1 VLRDDVSRMLYDL
14 GGVATVEELARALL
28 MERGSSTPSEV
39 ERLKRSRAALWC
51 ALEMEAAR
59 EGTCRFRLQR
69 GERLL
74 VVVAT
79 GDGAAEQT
87 NPPAAVRK
95 WVEALGVHADRLVA
109 ADPLVPMGVALEE
122 LERIQRPSWVL
133 PCTPNRLLRLVASA
147 AESVAIT
154 GRGEL
159 YRVGLAPE
167 EALRLAAGSLVGV
180 SALKVEQV
188 EERVRA
194 RFPRMAPL
202 PPRPQLDRLLQDAG
216 VQMEWDE
223 VSRQYVSR
231 NLLSAPT
238 GVTGTWSP
246 TVVLPTVGVAIDPRA
261 EVVARFEDRMDGVVR
276 EGRFLALVTPP
287 QRLKETAM
295 ALQQRY
301 PLAPLSLEHVVL
313 EALRAEAAAIKA
325 QWPVVLAADAEAPGS
340 RDRTNLANLVSR
352 AKPRMVAALAAI
364 TGPTLL
370 LNAGL
375 LARYGLMELFA
386 PLQDHARRGPAIVL
400 LIPGN
405 DQSTLPTID
414 GTQLPVVQASDW
426 ARVPSDWVRR
436 SVRVA

>member
-1 VLRDDVSRMLYDL
+1 
-14 GGVATVEELARALL
+14 
-28 MERGSSTPSEV
+28 
-39 ERLKRSRAALWC
+39 
-51 ALEMEAAR
+51 
-59 EGTCRFRLQR
+59 
-69 GERLL
+69 
-74 VVVAT
+74 
-79 GDGAAEQT
+79 
-87 NPPAAVRK
+87 
-95 WVEALGVHADRLVA
+95 
-109 ADPLVPMGVALEE
+109 
-122 LERIQRPSWVL
+122 
-133 PCTPNRLLRLVASA
+133 
-147 AESVAIT
+147 
-154 GRGEL
+154 
-159 YRVGLAPE
+159 
-167 EALRLAAGSLVGV
+167 
-180 SALKVEQV
+180 
-188 EERVRA
+188 
-194 RFPRMAPL
+194 
-202 PPRPQLDRLLQDAG
+202 
-216 VQMEWDE
+216 
-223 VSRQYVSR
+223 
-231 NLLSAPT
+231 
-238 GVTGTWSP
+238 
-246 TVVLPTVGVAIDPRA
+246 VLPTVGVAIDPRA